1 MLTILPH
8 ATFGMLPRFI
18 FGSRSDERG
27 VGLLLCVASDI
38 IIYAVAPDGSSGYIC
53 ERLFMILLDTSQSPY
68 NANLVKASLKLEES
82 RVIAALLLQ
91 GVDKVQWRQAILVDN
106 VLQKRSPST
115 ANTFAVFIRQRLGLM
130 TPELWCLIRDGSNVV
145 ATQAVLAATVKH
157 SRLLGDFLD
166 LVVRDGLRLFK
177 TALTNKDWED
187 FVVGCVARDPHVSDW
202 TPAVV
207 TKLRQNVFR
216 ILGEAGYVA
225 DTKTLALQRM
235 TVVPEIVRY
244 LEENDERYV
253 LRCIQVAA

>member
-1 MLTILPH
+1 MTL
-8 ATFGMLPRFI
+8 
-18 FGSRSDERG
+18 S
-27 VGLLLCVASDI
+27 
-38 IIYAVAPDGSSGYIC
+38 
-53 ERLFMILLDTSQSPY
+53 DTSRLSY

-91 GVDKVQWRQAILVDN
+91 GVDAAKWRQAILVDN

-115 ANTFAVFIRQRLGLM
+115 ASTFAVFIRQRLDSM
-130 TPELWCLIRDGSNVV
+130 TPPLWELVRDGTNAV

-166 LVVRDGLRLFK
+166 LTVRDRLRLFK
-177 TALTNKDWED
+177 AALTRKDWDE
-187 FVVGCVARDPHVSDW
+187 FVEGCVARDPHVSDW

-225 DTKTLALQRM
+225 DTRTMALQR
-235 TVVPEIVRY
+235 VAVAPEIRRY
-244 LEENDERYV
+244 LEDSGERYV
-253 LRCIQVAA
+253 LRCIGVAL

>member
-1 MLTILPH
+1 MTL
-8 ATFGMLPRFI
+8 
-18 FGSRSDERG
+18 S
-27 VGLLLCVASDI
+27 
-38 IIYAVAPDGSSGYIC
+38 
-53 ERLFMILLDTSQSPY
+53 DTSRLSY

-91 GVDKVQWRQAILVDN
+91 DVDAAQWRQAILVDN

-115 ANTFAVFIRQRLGLM
+115 ASTFAVFIRQRLDSM
-130 TPELWCLIRDGSNVV
+130 TPPLWELVRDGTNAV

-166 LVVRDGLRLFK
+166 LTVRDRLRLFK
-177 TALTNKDWED
+177 AALTRKDWDE
-187 FVVGCVARDPHVSDW
+187 FVEGCVARDPHVSDW

-225 DTKTLALQRM
+225 DTRTMALQR
-235 TVVPEIVRY
+235 VAVAPEIRRY
-244 LEENDERYV
+244 LEDSGERYV
-253 LRCIQVAA
+253 LRCIGVAL

>member
-1 MLTILPH
+1 MTL
-8 ATFGMLPRFI
+8 
-18 FGSRSDERG
+18 S
-27 VGLLLCVASDI
+27 
-38 IIYAVAPDGSSGYIC
+38 
-53 ERLFMILLDTSQSPY
+53 DTSRLSY

-91 GVDKVQWRQAILVDN
+91 GVDAAKWRQAILVDN

-115 ANTFAVFIRQRLGLM
+115 ASTFAVFIRQRLDSM
-130 TPELWCLIRDGSNVV
+130 TPPLWELVRDGTNAV

-166 LVVRDGLRLFK
+166 LTVRDRLRLFK
-177 TALTNKDWED
+177 AALTRKDWDE
-187 FVVGCVARDPHVSDW
+187 FVEGCVARDPHVSDW

-225 DTKTLALQRM
+225 DTRTMALQR
-235 TVVPEIVRY
+235 VAVAPEIRRY
-244 LEENDERYV
+244 LEDSNERYV
-253 LRCIQVAA
+253 LRCIGVAL

>member
-1 MLTILPH
+1 
-8 ATFGMLPRFI
+8 
-18 FGSRSDERG
+18 
-27 VGLLLCVASDI
+27 
-38 IIYAVAPDGSSGYIC
+38 
-53 ERLFMILLDTSQSPY
+53 MILLDTSQSSY

-115 ANTFAVFIRQRLGLM
+115 ANTFAVFIRQRLSLM
-130 TPELWCLIRDGSNVV
+130 TPELWCLVRDGSNVV
-145 ATQAVLAATVKH
+145 ATQAVLAATIKH
-157 SRLLGDFLD
+157 SRLLGDFLG
-166 LVVRDGLRLFK
+166 LVVWDRLCLFK
-177 TALTNKDWED
+177 ATLTNKDWEE
-187 FVVGCVARDPHVSDW
+187 FIEGCEARDAHVGDW

>member
-1 MLTILPH
+1 MTL
-8 ATFGMLPRFI
+8 
-18 FGSRSDERG
+18 S
-27 VGLLLCVASDI
+27 
-38 IIYAVAPDGSSGYIC
+38 
-53 ERLFMILLDTSQSPY
+53 DTSRLSY

-91 GVDKVQWRQAILVDN
+91 GVDAAQWRQAILVDN

-115 ANTFAVFIRQRLGLM
+115 ASTFAVFIRQRLDSM
-130 TPELWCLIRDGSNVV
+130 TPPLWELVRDGTNAV

-166 LVVRDGLRLFK
+166 LTVRDRLRLFK
-177 TALTNKDWED
+177 AALTHKDWDE
-187 FVVGCVARDPHVSDW
+187 FVEGCVARDPHVSDW

-225 DTKTLALQRM
+225 DTRTMALQR
-235 TVVPEIVRY
+235 VAVAPEIRRY
-244 LEENDERYV
+244 LEDSGERYV
-253 LRCIQVAA
+253 LRCIGVAL

>member
-1 MLTILPH
+1 MLLS
-8 ATFGMLPRFI
+8 A
-18 FGSRSDERG
+18 
-27 VGLLLCVASDI
+27 ASDI
-38 IIYAVAPDGSSGYIC
+38 IDYAAAPTRTSGYIC
-53 ERLFMILLDTSQSPY
+53 KRCSMILSDTSQSPY

-82 RVIAALLLQ
+82 RIIASLLLQ
-91 GVDKVQWRQAILVDN
+91 GADEAQWRQAILVDN

-130 TPELWCLIRDGSNVV
+130 TPELWFLIRDGSNVV

-244 LEENDERYV
+244 LEENNERYV

>member
-1 MLTILPH
+1 MTL
-8 ATFGMLPRFI
+8 
-18 FGSRSDERG
+18 S
-27 VGLLLCVASDI
+27 
-38 IIYAVAPDGSSGYIC
+38 
-53 ERLFMILLDTSQSPY
+53 DTSRLSY

-91 GVDKVQWRQAILVDN
+91 GVDAAQWRQAILVDN

-115 ANTFAVFIRQRLGLM
+115 ASTFAVFIRQRLDSM
-130 TPELWCLIRDGSNVV
+130 TPPLWELVRDGTNAV

-166 LVVRDGLRLFK
+166 LTVRDRLRLFK
-177 TALTNKDWED
+177 AALTRKDWDE
-187 FVVGCVARDPHVSDW
+187 FVEGCVARDPHVSDW

-225 DTKTLALQRM
+225 DTRTMALQR
-235 TVVPEIVRY
+235 VAVAPEIRRY
-244 LEENDERYV
+244 LEDSNERYV
-253 LRCIQVAA
+253 LRCIGVAL

>member
-1 MLTILPH
+1 
-8 ATFGMLPRFI
+8 
-18 FGSRSDERG
+18 
-27 VGLLLCVASDI
+27 
-38 IIYAVAPDGSSGYIC
+38 
-53 ERLFMILLDTSQSPY
+53 MILLDTSQSPY

-91 GVDKVQWRQAILVDN
+91 GVDAAQWRQAILVDN

-115 ANTFAVFIRQRLGLM
+115 ASTFAVFIRQRLDSM
-130 TPELWCLIRDGSNVV
+130 TPPLWELVRDGTNAV

-166 LVVRDGLRLFK
+166 LTVRDRLRLFK
-177 TALTNKDWED
+177 AALTRKDWDE
-187 FVVGCVARDPHVSDW
+187 FVEGCVARDPHVSDW

-225 DTKTLALQRM
+225 DTRTMALQR
-235 TVVPEIVRY
+235 VAVAPEIRRY
-244 LEENDERYV
+244 LEDSNERYV
-253 LRCIQVAA
+253 LRCIGVAL